1 MSSSSVSAALK
12 DVSTHI
18 YIRYRLAN
26 NITKLMKD
34 PNWVADSTFLGR
46 CEWRYV
52 DKAFVL
58 VSKPK
63 EGEKELRP
71 ASCKFIG
78 EIAGESFKLVSDGRW
93 TAKWVHTVW
102 IVSFDTRR

>member
-1 MSSSSVSAALK
+1 MS
-12 DVSTHI
+12 
-18 YIRYRLAN
+18 
-26 NITKLMKD
+26 
-34 PNWVADSTFLGR
+34 R

-63 EGEKELRP
+63 DGEKELHP

-78 EIAGESFKLVSDGRW
+78 EIAGESFKLVSDGKW
-93 TAKWVHTVW
+93 TAKY
-102 IVSFDTRR
+102 VSCFKISYVP

>member
-1 MSSSSVSAALK
+1 MSNNSVSAALK
-12 DVSTHI
+12 DVSLSCHYESYADWVTQ
-18 YIRYRLAN
+18 L
-26 NITKLMKD
+26 LKD
-34 PNWVADSTFLGR
+34 PNWVADSTFLSR

-63 EGEKELRP
+63 DGEKELHA

-93 TAKWVHTVW
+93 TAKYVT
-102 IVSFDTRR
+102 